1 MGVGEGPLQFD
12 RFSLFNPLC
21 CIRLSLLNHPAGGR
35 VLERCWKTSQA
46 QEELEVPAH
55 GQGSGRGGGQGGRRQ
70 LSGSSFS
77 TSGRSS
83 QHIYLGRSTSRSW
96 LGKWMSQWQRNQASL
111 RKQIQ
116 SKRMEQPLLWCP
128 SVRLSVCLSAVYFC
142 HPFLTGLL
150 VPL

>member
-1 MGVGEGPLQFD
+1 MGEGPLQFD
-12 RFSLFNPLC
+12 RFSPFNLLR

-55 GQGSGRGGGQGGRRQ
+55 GQGSGGGGGGQGGRRQ

-96 LGKWMSQWQRNQASL
+96 LGKWMSQWQRNQACL

-128 SVRLSVCLSAVYFC
+128 SVRPSAVYFC

-150 VPL
+150 IPL